1 MDFWKEF
8 QGPNSGYVLELY
20 DRWRQNPQSV
30 DPEAR
35 AFFESWQP
43 PEEPAR
49 KAFQGAINAS
59 QAGARTAVL
68 AENLDMAVAVANL
81 AQAIRS
87 YGHLQAQLD
96 PLGTRPPGDP
106 ALDPGY
112 YDLNDEILQ
121 SLPARLVGGPAA
133 EHAANAL
140 DAIRELRRI
149 YCSSI
154 GFDYGHVDNPEER
167 TWLRDTAEGG
177 RFRPGLDPA
186 GARRLLERLTQV
198 EVFERFLH
206 RTYPGKTRFSI
217 EGLDVM
223 IPVLDEIISS
233 AISDSICMV
242 FLGMAHRGRLN
253 VLAHILDKPYPQIL
267 AEFKDPGGN
276 SSAWYQLGWTGD
288 VKYHK
293 GARRAFE
300 GSSNI
305 ELVISMPP
313 NPSHLEF
320 VDPVLEGM
328 ARAADTVMDHPGKAS
343 FYPKASLPI
352 LIHGDASFPG
362 QGIVAETLNMSRLP
376 GYSTAGT
383 IHIISNNQ
391 LGYTA
396 TRQEGRSS
404 RYSSDF
410 AKGLKIPVIHVN
422 ADDPEACLEAACT
435 AFSYREEFQ
444 KDFVIDLIGYRR
456 YGHNEGDEPSFTQP
470 LMYQQIE
477 SHPTVRDLWARKLVE
492 RKWIDPALPDELVN
506 KDMDALQ
513 NFQNSLHP
521 EQDIH
526 EEPPK
531 PPPPGAARHV
541 YTAVP
546 IDRLVELNQA
556 ILSVPQD
563 FHLNR
568 KLDRPRR
575 RRSAAFENHQ
585 EPTIDWAT
593 AEDLAFASILADGTP
608 IRMTGQDVERG
619 TFSQRHAVLHDVEN
633 GKEYTPLQ
641 SIPQA
646 KAAFEIYNSPLMESG
661 AVGFEFGYNIQA
673 PDRLVV
679 WEAQYGDFINAA
691 QTMLDEFLVSARA
704 KWGHTPSL
712 VLLLPHGNE
721 GQGPDHSS
729 GRPERFL
736 QMAAETNFRLA
747 YPTTAAQYFHLL
759 RRQAALLQTDPL
771 PLIVLT
777 PKSLLRH
784 PLSASRPVDLAEG
797 SWQPV
802 IGDDQADPD
811 QVLRLVLCSGKVYV
825 DLISSPLR
833 GETPDLA
840 MTRVEQLYPFPADDL
855 EAVFICYPRLE
866 QVYWVQEEPKN
877 TGAWEFERPHLEEL
891 LHGRWPLHYIG
902 RPASS
907 SPAEGSTNWYSANQR
922 ALIERV
928 FQGHLG
934 TAEVGVLEP
943 DVEAN
948 TPEPAGE
955 PKSPPAAG

>member
-20 DRWRQNPQSV
+20 DRWLRDPQLV

-35 AFFESWQP
+35 AFFENWQP
-43 PEEPAR
+43 PLEPGLPVG
-49 KAFQGAINAS
+49 QVTT
-59 QAGARTAVL
+59 AGNIHMKEAVP
-68 AENLDMAVAVANL
+68 AEKLDMVVAVANL

-96 PLGTRPPGDP
+96 PLGSPPPGDP
-106 ALDPGY
+106 ALEPGHY
-112 YDLNDEILQ
+112 GLNDEILRN
-121 SLPARLVGGPAA
+121 LPARLVGGPAA
-133 EHAANAL
+133 ENAANAL
-140 DAIRELRRI
+140 EAVQELSRI
-149 YCSSI
+149 YSGSL

-167 TWLRDTAEGG
+167 AWLRDTAESG
-177 RFRPGLDPA
+177 RFRPGLDPV

-206 RTYPGKTRFSI
+206 RTYPGKTRFSS
-217 EGLDVM
+217 EGVDMM
-223 IPVLDEIISS
+223 IPILDEIISS
-233 AISDSICMV
+233 AASDGICMV

-253 VLAHILDKPYPQIL
+253 VLAHILNKPYAQIL
-267 AEFKDPGGN
+267 AEFKDPGGDSN
-276 SSAWYQLGWTGD
+276 AWYQLGWTGD

-293 GARRAFE
+293 GARRAYDD
-300 GSSNI
+300 GRKS

-320 VDPVLEGM
+320 IDPVLEGM
-328 ARAADTVMDHPGKAS
+328 ARAADTVMDHPGKAI

-362 QGIVAETLNMSRLP
+362 QGVVAETLNISRLP
-376 GYSTAGT
+376 GYSTAGS

-396 TRQEGRSS
+396 TQKEGRSS

-444 KDFVIDLIGYRR
+444 KDFLIDLIGYRR

-470 LMYQQIE
+470 LMYQKIE
-477 SHPTVRDLWARKLVE
+477 NHPTVREIWGSKLVE
-492 RKWIDPALPDELVN
+492 RKWIDPSLPDELNNGDLERMQAVH
-506 KDMDALQ
+506 
-513 NFQNSLHP
+513 NSLHP
-521 EQDIH
+521 ELDLD
-526 EEPPK
+526 EEPPQ

-541 YTAVP
+541 HTAVP
-546 IDRLVELNQA
+546 VDRLQELNQA
-556 ILSVPQD
+556 ILNVPGD
-563 FHLNR
+563 FHLNK

-575 RRSAAFENHQ
+575 RRASAFDNPE
-585 EPTIDWAT
+585 ETSIDWAA
-593 AEDLAFASILADGTP
+593 AEDLAFASILEEGTP
-608 IRMTGQDVERG
+608 IRITGQDVERG

-633 GKEYTPLQ
+633 GQEYIPLQ
-641 SIPQA
+641 SLPQA
-646 KAAFEIYNSPLMESG
+646 RAAFEIHNSPLMESG

-673 PDRLVV
+673 PERFVV
-679 WEAQYGDFINAA
+679 WEAQYGDFITVA
-691 QTMLDEFLVSARA
+691 QTMVDEFIISARA
-704 KWGHTPSL
+704 KWGQTPSL

-759 RRQAALLQTDPL
+759 RRQVALLQTDPL
-771 PLIVLT
+771 PLVVLT

-784 PLSASRPVDLAEG
+784 PISASKPIDLAEG

-802 IGDDQADPD
+802 IGDNLVDSA
-811 QVLRLVLCSGKVYV
+811 QVRRLVLCSGKVYV
-825 DLISSPLR
+825 DLVSSPLR
-833 GETPDLA
+833 PETMDLA
-840 MTRVEQLYPFPADDL
+840 IARVEQLYPFPADDL
-855 EAVFICYPRLE
+855 ESVFGCFPNLE
-866 QVYWVQEEPKN
+866 QIYWVQEEPKN
-877 TGAWEFERPHLEEL
+877 QGTWEFERPHLEEL
-891 LHGRWPLHYIG
+891 IHDRWPLHYIG

-907 SPAEGSTNWYSANQR
+907 SPAEGSTNWYAANQR

-928 FQGHLG
+928 YNGLTG
-934 TAEVGVLEP
+934 PVEDGVLEP
-943 DVEAN
+943 GGEVRVPQASGEAK
-948 TPEPAGE
+948 PPPAG
-955 PKSPPAAG
+955 G